1 MTRPSSAVSLVAS
14 EKQRSLRPSSAV
26 PGWPGAAGG
35 QRVWR
40 PGSAAAGG
48 RSRQPLFSPAFQDKL
63 GNANRFMKD
72 MEASC
77 DIEGR
82 SLRYDSLSL
91 KRQTAST
98 GQLLGT
104 EYGKRVEFGCPLARG
119 PLGDKL
125 REEVQVRPQSASW
138 HKKKVRQM
146 YKHLD
151 PQQAGAVRLEQ
162 LRGSFEAL
170 SVPIDDETFGRY
182 ASDLLHCSPQEP
194 DSAVHKGA
202 FLNFHEEV
210 WANQPGVVRRHAGD
224 PTENGDALDAVAER
238 TSDNTIRAGAMMQR
252 SASVPAGASIGEL
265 RNNETMLRKT
275 FLKHA
280 DERSA
285 KLTCEKIP
293 AILQDLGLPG
303 TLPDILATADREVQT
318 MDFEDALS
326 FHETVSIVNK
336 CIATHEASRDYT
348 SMSSKLGER
357 LGAALIYSTQM
368 GHVVDSS
375 EEETILRD
383 RGKNALE
390 SEPSSDDD
398 GAVLPIDDEEE
409 ASRDKARRSI
419 EAALLGTKSEP
430 FLGTTALLGTHRS
443 VESPRDKA
451 RRSIE
456 AALLGTTF
464 VPSEESPRDK
474 ARRSIEAALLGTTSV
489 PSEESPRDKARR
501 SIEAALLGTA
511 SLPSEESPRD
521 KARRSIEIALLGT
534 SAIPTA
540 ESPRSNARRSLE
552 AALLGCQISGDSE
565 LEASR
570 AMAKIALA
578 KSIEAA
584 ITRLEPVTRLCGDTP
599 RTRVRT
605 SIESALLEIREPTLL
620 AKAAH
625 VVEVAVLS
633 GKLNNNAD
641 DDNADDADVVS
652 RAQASLEAALEE
664 CEGVE
669 GAAAEVGARAQDAL
683 LSMLQG
689 ELDNANGVTN

>member
-1 MTRPSSAVSLVAS
+1 
-14 EKQRSLRPSSAV
+14 
-26 PGWPGAAGG
+26 
-35 QRVWR
+35 
-40 PGSAAAGG
+40 
-48 RSRQPLFSPAFQDKL
+48 
-63 GNANRFMKD
+63 
-72 MEASC
+72 
-77 DIEGR
+77 
-82 SLRYDSLSL
+82 
-91 KRQTAST
+91 
-98 GQLLGT
+98 
-104 EYGKRVEFGCPLARG
+104 
-119 PLGDKL
+119 
-125 REEVQVRPQSASW
+125 
-138 HKKKVRQM
+138 
-146 YKHLD
+146 
-151 PQQAGAVRLEQ
+151 LEQ

-224 PTENGDALDAVAER
+224 PTENGDSVDAVAER

-252 SASVPAGASIGEL
+252 SASAPAGASIGEL

-318 MDFEDALS
+318 MHFEDALS

-409 ASRDKARRSI
+409 AFKAKARRSIEMSLLGEGSVPSAESPRDKARRSI
-419 EAALLGTKSEP
+419 EAALLGTTSEP
-430 FLGTTALLGTHRS
+430 C

-456 AALLGTTF
+456 AALLGTTY

-474 ARRSIEAALLGTTSV
+474 AL
-489 PSEESPRDKARR
+489 R

-521 KARRSIEIALLGT
+521 KARRSIEAALLGT

-540 ESPRSNARRSLE
+540 ESPRANARRSLE
-552 AALLGCQISGDSE
+552 AALLGCQRSGDSE

-605 SIESALLEIREPTLL
+605 SIESALLEIQEPTLL

-633 GKLNNNAD
+633 GKLNNAD

-683 LSMLQG
+683 LSMLQE
-689 ELDNANGVTN
+689 ELDNANGECF